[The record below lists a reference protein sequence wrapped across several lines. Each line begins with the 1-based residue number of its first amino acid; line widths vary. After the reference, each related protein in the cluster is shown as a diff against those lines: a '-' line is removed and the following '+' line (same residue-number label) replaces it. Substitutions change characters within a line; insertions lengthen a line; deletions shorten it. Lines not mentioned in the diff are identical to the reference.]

1 MKIGQ
6 PLVLLLGG
14 LLSASSVGCSAVSA
28 LVRDDRPA
36 AGASQGAGSAERLV
50 SIGRVF
56 ENQGRYDQAEVMYR
70 RALKKK
76 PSDPIIRQQI
86 AALVERRNGRNPA
99 EPMQSAIAAADSLTG
114 RKPVPRPAVKEQ
126 ADAEFAA
133 EAIATAS
140 ATSSGKSILQTS
152 ETVADK
158 ASAAVTHA
166 TNSSTHQVEK
176 SQDAAKVAEARILK
190 EANEFDS
197 TIAAAKNAV
206 AEFTATVDNP
216 ETRAV
221 ETTWSEDD
229 EFADSDASEFEAAIA
244 NDNSDKSTV
253 TPAISSTKITR
264 EQILAVIDA
273 PDQNHALLL
282 SGLSTGDSMETR
294 CLAATLLGECASN
307 NKEISD
313 VLAKACAETTD
324 DRLTLSCIDSQ
335 IQRGEADQASASRLI
350 TLLKSDSPDVQAQAA
365 ASLRCFTGSEAHK
378 DCTAALVGEL
388 GNPNAD
394 VRAIAALTL
403 GDFPVLDQAAREA
416 LEKLAASDPD
426 MDVREAAKAAIARG
440 SHPVET
446 THAILIRSR

>member
-76 PSDPIIRQQI
+76 PNDPIIRQQI
-86 AALVERRNGRNPA
+86 AALVERRNGRNPG

-114 RKPVPRPAVKEQ
+114 RRTASSASSGKQ
-126 ADAEFAA
+126 TDAEFAA
-133 EAIATAS
+133 EAIAAAKAS
-140 ATSSGKSILQTS
+140 TGKSILQAS
-152 ETVADK
+152 ETVSDTARV
-158 ASAAVTHA
+158 AVTHA
-166 TNSSTHQVEK
+166 ANSSTKQAEK
-176 SQDAAKVAEARILK
+176 SQDAAKIAEERIIR

-197 TIAAAKNAV
+197 AVTAAKSAV
-206 AEFTATVDNP
+206 ADMTATLDKAETEVADEVNSTVDDF
-216 ETRAV
+216 
-221 ETTWSEDD
+221 SEF
-229 EFADSDASEFEAAIA
+229 EASEFEATLTESESKTTAA
-244 NDNSDKSTV
+244 SAAA
-253 TPAISSTKITR
+253 PSTKITS
-264 EQILAVIDA
+264 EQIVAVIDT

-282 SGLSTGDSMETR
+282 SGLTNGDSEETR
-294 CLAATLLGECASN
+294 CLAATLLGECAASN
-307 NKEISD
+307 TEIGEA
-313 VLAKACAETTD
+313 LAKACTDSTD
-324 DRLTLSCIDSQ
+324 DRLTLACIDSQ
-335 IQRGEADQASASRLI
+335 IQRGEADQSSAAQLI

-378 DCTAALVGEL
+378 DCTAALVSGL
-388 GNPNAD
+388 ANPNSD

-403 GDFPVLDQAAREA
+403 GDFPVLDQPTREA
-416 LEKLAASDPD
+416 LEKLAADDPD
-426 MDVREAAKAAIARG
+426 ADVREAAKAAIARG

-446 THAILIRSR
+446 THAMMIRPR